1 MRPPA
6 LFDQLWGVLQAVGRD
21 VHTAAAEHGLTPM
34 QAMLLDRLADG
45 VASPQTELAKS
56 MNCDTSNLTGLV
68 DALESRGLVE
78 RTTPANDRRV
88 RAVITTE
95 SGRELR
101 ATLSRRLRERNPVL
115 GRLSAVEQ
123 RQLSGL
129 LERLDRP

>member
-1 MRPPA
+1 VRPPA

-45 VASPQTELAKS
+45 VASPQTELARS

>member
-45 VASPQTELAKS
+45 VASPQTELARS